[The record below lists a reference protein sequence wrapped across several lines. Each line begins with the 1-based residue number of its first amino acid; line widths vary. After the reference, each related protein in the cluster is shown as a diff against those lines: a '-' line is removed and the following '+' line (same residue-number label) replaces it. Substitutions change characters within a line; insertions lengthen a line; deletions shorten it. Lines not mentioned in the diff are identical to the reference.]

1 MNATRYSNHQLLR
14 CVHFIDGVKLQAK
27 CDCCQTISA
36 NVLSRA
42 EREVSDGKMQNLLV
56 SYVRTTD
63 VVVPR
68 GNTRVIL
75 IEVSRFLLLHL
86 G

>member
-42 EREVSDGKMQNLLV
+42 EREVSDGKMQNL
-56 SYVRTTD
+56 
-63 VVVPR
+63 
-68 GNTRVIL
+68 
-75 IEVSRFLLLHL
+75 
-86 G
+86 